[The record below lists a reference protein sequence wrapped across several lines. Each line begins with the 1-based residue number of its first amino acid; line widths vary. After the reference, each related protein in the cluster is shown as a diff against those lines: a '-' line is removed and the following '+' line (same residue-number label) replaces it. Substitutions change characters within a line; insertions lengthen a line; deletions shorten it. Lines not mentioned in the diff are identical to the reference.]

1 MNQKI
6 VLTVAILGFAAWW
19 AWKKYVLLQNVI
31 IEIGSVSIDGGLLN
45 PNFRVNLLIRNPTE
59 LEAYLTELDGLI
71 VDKQKNKIAKLT
83 INGIF
88 KVDPYSFILVPLD
101 VKLDSFK
108 VLNSISEF
116 FYNKEQEFKLS
127 GYATVDGI
135 PIPYQFNVVV

>member
-45 PNFRVNLLIRNPTE
+45 PNFRVNLLIKNPTG

-116 FYNKEQEFKLS
+116 FYNKEQEFKIS

>member
-31 IEIGSVSIDGGLLN
+31 IEIGSVNIDGGLLN
-45 PNFRVNLLIRNPTE
+45 PNFRINLLIRNPTE

-127 GYATVDGI
+127 GYATVDGV

>member
-88 KVDPYSFILVPLD
+88 KIDPYSFILVPLD